1 MTNTTQIPTQIP
13 TQIVLKTLRFKFSN
27 DIMEQISIFAKIHE
41 YDDRQTFKDEW
52 TEWLNNTVIN
62 DLITKEIERI
72 ELLGFTGDI
81 LDKMYKSARY
91 YYRKKSLVQIPPI
104 NRKEYEVISKLI
116 LESMDNHIKL
126 QIASHINDNQPKLE
140 KEKEKETEKET
151 EKCKLVKV
159 SPADCFNNFCTLN
172 QELILVQLKPN
183 NTDNQP
189 VNSAQIRTVM
199 DKLKKIYKNR
209 FYNIR
214 VKLL

>member
-52 TEWLNNTVIN
+52 TEWLNNTEIN

-140 KEKEKETEKET
+140 KEKET